1 MSKMCVDITICGRII
16 LLLRCRQYRQKSNIY
31 ERHSYVFAVD
41 FKQTKQQRLPTLYLT
56 LLMYLFQYLYFRHKY
71 FLRFCKSFIWAT
83 QEKSHPFLYLIF
95 KFISM
100 NVHLFLKNSH
110 NLLKNSPRYLT
121 TRKIEKNQF

>member
-1 MSKMCVDITICGRII
+1 MSKMCVEITICVRII
-16 LLLRCRQYRQKSNIY
+16 PLLRCRQYRQKSNIY

-41 FKQTKQQRLPTLYLT
+41 FKQTNNKTLYLT
-56 LLMYLFQYLYFRHKY
+56 LLMYLFQYLSFRHKY
-71 FLRFCKSFIWAT
+71 FLPFCKSFIWAT